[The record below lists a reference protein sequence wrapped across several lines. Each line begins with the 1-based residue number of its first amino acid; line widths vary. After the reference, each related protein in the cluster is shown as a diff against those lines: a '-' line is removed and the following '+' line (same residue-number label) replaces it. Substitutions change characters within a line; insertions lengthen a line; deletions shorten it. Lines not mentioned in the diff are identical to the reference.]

1 MLRPS
6 AFLTFTLDGPDATAE
21 VASAVKRSYSYVA
34 PTKIVAG
41 AASTEAGAA
50 GGGPAT
56 SGRNSLAL
64 EVVLRG
70 HTFWLDD
77 EASTATWEETLMP
90 WLGFRLEKLF
100 GTVREFN
107 NETRRSFTR
116 KLGFATFDL
125 RLGGRLVTFDL
136 EPDSSLRDAAG
147 PLNAIRDY
155 LNANGAG
162 GSGTD
167 DPAAVDSGA
176 GDAVARFTV
185 PSDAE
190 RGDADWFDAVF
201 PDGRTRRVEVPQ
213 KTR

>member
-6 AFLTFTLDGPDATAE
+6 AFLTFTLCGTDTTAE

-41 AASTEAGAA
+41 
-50 GGGPAT
+50 PADG
-56 SGRNSLAL
+56 SNSLAL

-70 HTFWLDD
+70 HTFWPGD
-77 EASTATWEETLMP
+77 EGSTATWKDALVP
-90 WLGFRLEKLF
+90 WLGFRLDKLF

-116 KLGFATFDL
+116 KLDFATFDL

-136 EPDSSLRDAAG
+136 EPDSSLRNAVG

-155 LNANGAG
+155 LNDGGTTGAG
-162 GSGTD
+162 
-167 DPAAVDSGA
+167 AAGA
-176 GDAVARFTV
+176 GTEEAAGDTRNNAVARFAV

-190 RGDADWFDAVF
+190 RGEADWFDVVF
-201 PDGRTRRVEVPQ
+201 ADGRTERVEVPQ